1 MPVGYADGFRRD
13 MTGTEVDV
21 EGARC
26 SVVGTVSMD
35 AIAVRLDQRL
45 PADTPVTLIGDGV
58 LAEDHAGWRRRS
70 TTRSCRGSSR
80 APAAP
85 DGLCSML
92 EAAQE
97 VLAGEKAW
105 IVGGAVRDELLGRA
119 LVDLDIA
126 CREPE
131 AAARRYAR
139 LSEGAPFPLSERHG
153 AWRVA
158 LSDERT
164 VDFTPLPNG
173 IHEDLATRDFTI
185 NAIARPLEGGEPLD
199 PFGGL
204 GDLDRKT
211 LRAVAPG
218 IFRDDPLRL
227 LRAVR
232 LEDELGFRLD
242 AETERLVQAGAG
254 LVTKPA
260 GERILA
266 ELVRLGP
273 SGFERLDEL
282 GLLAPLGGSLERL
295 RSLGDTTSDM
305 RLVAVFGNRL
315 GQLPVS
321 NELRRYAGKL
331 LRAELPPDLSPRSI
345 HRFRRATEP
354 WADDAARFAGG
365 DVELERAILES
376 RASEPAE
383 PLLRGDE
390 LGLPAGPEI
399 GEWLE
404 RIAEERAAGTISTR
418 EQALELIRRGG

>member
-1 MPVGYADGFRRD
+1 M
-13 MTGTEVDV
+13 
-21 EGARC
+21 
-26 SVVGTVSMD
+26 
-35 AIAVRLDQRL
+35 I
-45 PADTPVTLIGDGV
+45 
-58 LAEDHAGWRRRS
+58 
-70 TTRSCRGSSR
+70 
-80 APAAP
+80 
-85 DGLCSML
+85 

-97 VLAGEKAW
+97 ILSGEKAW
-105 IVGGAVRDELLGRA
+105 IVGGAVRDELLGRPV
-119 LVDLDIA
+119 VDLDIA

-131 AAARRYAR
+131 PAARRYAR
-139 LSEGAPFPLSERHG
+139 RSEGAPFPLSERHG

-158 LSDERT
+158 LDDGRT

-204 GDLDRKT
+204 GDLDRRT

-218 IFRDDPLRL
+218 VFRDDPLRL

-232 LEDELGFRLD
+232 LEEELGFRLD

-266 ELVRLGP
+266 ELERLDP
-273 SGFERLDEL
+273 AGFERLDAL

-305 RLVAVFGNRL
+305 RLVAVFEDRL

-331 LRAELPPDLSPRSI
+331 LRAELPPDHLAAGDPPLSPRDGAVGGRRRRGS
-345 HRFRRATEP
+345 RAATRSWSARSRDARCDEPGGAAAPRRRARATSRP
-354 WADDAARFAGG
+354 GDRRVARADRRGASGRDDLDPRGGARAG
-365 DVELERAILES
+365 
-376 RASEPAE
+376 
-383 PLLRGDE
+383 
-390 LGLPAGPEI
+390 
-399 GEWLE
+399 
-404 RIAEERAAGTISTR
+404 
-418 EQALELIRRGG
+418 RRGGRRSDRHEPARSRFPRVRLSPLRSQRGGGRVRLNYDHLARKAASPST